1 MTIFERYFFRDLLVN
16 LAAVVSVLALM
27 TAGRLLIT
35 LTGKVAGG
43 SYPPD
48 IVLPL
53 LLLGTLDW
61 VVQTLP
67 FSAMLASVLVLGRYY
82 RDNEIYAAFS
92 IRVGARRI
100 FATLM
105 RLGAPLALLAL
116 YLMMNVLPTAH
127 QQFRFIKESGKQRV
141 DVGAVGAGR
150 FMQMD
155 GGVLF
160 IERRDGNAVEGVF
173 VAVRRDGKWSVE
185 TAARGEQRGP
195 EGGRKWLELHDGR
208 FYERASGRDG
218 LVVSSYRRH
227 SVLLPQT
234 ATDWRMDKPDMMS
247 LAALWASPLPGHR
260 AELQW
265 RLSIPV
271 SLLLLL
277 MISEP
282 LSRTAPRRGRSLPL
296 AASIVFF
303 LVYSN
308 VLALVTGMI
317 ASGRLPAAPGVWPVH
332 LAVLAL
338 ALFLMRRRL
347 RRPRA
352 AAPAPSAQTGE
363 AA

>member
-67 FSAMLASVLVLGRYY
+67 FSVMLASVLVLGRYY

-92 IRVGARRI
+92 IRVGYRRI

-116 YLMMNVLPTAH
+116 YLVMNVLPTAH

-150 FMQMD
+150 FMEMD

-173 VAVRRDGKWSVE
+173 VAARRDGKWTVE

-208 FYERASGRDG
+208 FYERARGRDG

-227 SVLLPQT
+227 SVLLPEQAT
-234 ATDWRMDKPDMMS
+234 AWRMDKPDMMS
-247 LAALWASPLPGHR
+247 VAALWASPLPAHR

-277 MISEP
+277 MVSEP

-308 VLALVTGMI
+308 MLALVTGMI

-332 LAVLAL
+332 LTVLAL
-338 ALFLMRRRL
+338 ALVLMRRRVG
-347 RRPRA
+347 RARA
-352 AAPAPSAQTGE
+352 AASAPPAPTGE